1 MRFLMSR
8 LAGIVMMASLLT
20 LMGCG
25 NNKAPAIEA
34 TNLLN
39 EAQTLNLAQ
48 PKKPT
53 LVVFWAT
60 NCSSCI
66 EEIPSIIALQKTYG
80 DKIHIVGVA
89 MSFDDPTTLKNFVQQ
104 RQLPY
109 MISHDSKGEIALGF
123 GKIFVTPTNLLLSPD
138 GDILWKNVGD
148 LDKATLQKRIDE
160 LLKTPLN

>member
-1 MRFLMSR
+1 MSGFISR
-8 LAGIVMMASLLT
+8 LAGIFVMTSFFALS
-20 LMGCG
+20 GCG
-25 NNKAPAIEA
+25 GNQAPAIEA
-34 TNLLN
+34 RHLLDYS
-39 EAQTLNLAQ
+39 QTLNLSQ

-66 EEIPSIIALQKTYG
+66 EEIPSIIALQKNYG
-80 DKIHIVGVA
+80 DKIHILGVA

-109 MISHDSKGEIALGF
+109 MITHDISGEIALGF
-123 GKIFVTPTNLLLSPD
+123 GKIFVTPTNLLLSPE
-138 GDILWKNVGD
+138 GKIVWKNVGD

-160 LLKTPLN
+160 LL